1 MISKQPL
8 YLCPSK
14 YTNKEHFEKLPLFK
28 KKKLTKTFF
37 SVLLIQ
43 VFLRSGDS
51 RRRANEKTDK
61 VTHKKE
67 KKLNYGE
74 PYLPSPSLCRCIVLK
89 SMRGKVIRHGA
100 NKMEKMAKN
109 TTVNTQHRQNKPH
122 T

>member
-1 MISKQPL
+1 M
-8 YLCPSK
+8 
-14 YTNKEHFEKLPLFK
+14 
-28 KKKLTKTFF
+28 
-37 SVLLIQ
+37 LLIQ
-43 VFLRSGDS
+43 VFLRFGDS

-67 KKLNYGE
+67 KKLNYSE

-89 SMRGKVIRHGA
+89 SMRGKVIRHDA

-109 TTVNTQHRQNKPH
+109 TTVNTQHRQNKPY